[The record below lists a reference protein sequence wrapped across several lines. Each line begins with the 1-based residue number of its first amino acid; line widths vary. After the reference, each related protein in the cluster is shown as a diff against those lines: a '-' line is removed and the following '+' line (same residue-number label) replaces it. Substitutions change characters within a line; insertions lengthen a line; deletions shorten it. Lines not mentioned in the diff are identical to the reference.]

1 MGRVLDITD
10 RLSFEESPSLQIK
23 DKKIA
28 VNADAP
34 TMLRVMG
41 LLSTEDPGME
51 EALAAYDLLFPE
63 KSRKEIDKLKLGIA
77 DLVTVIQ
84 SAAELVTGK
93 GLGE

>member
-34 TMLRVMG
+34 TMLKVMG

-63 KSRKEIDKLKLGIA
+63 KSRKEISGS
-77 DLVTVIQ
+77 TTRTRC
-84 SAAELVTGK
+84 SCPHR
-93 GLGE
+93 